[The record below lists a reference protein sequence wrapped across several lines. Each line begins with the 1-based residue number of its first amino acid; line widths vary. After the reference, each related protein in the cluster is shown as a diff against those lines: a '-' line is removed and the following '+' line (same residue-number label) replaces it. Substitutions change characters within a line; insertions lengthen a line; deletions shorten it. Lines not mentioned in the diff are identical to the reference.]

1 MAGLMKKTGMEFFDA
16 QGKMKS
22 MPELV
27 AEIEKGI
34 KGMTEQQR
42 SAALSILFGA
52 EAYKRTGQF
61 SSTLVPENSRI

>member
-1 MAGLMKKTGMEFFDA
+1 
-16 QGKMKS
+16 

-27 AEIEKGI
+27 AEIEKGT

-52 EAYKRTGQF
+52 EAAYKHWAILLDTG
-61 SSTLVPENSRI
+61 SENSGYDEKSTELRRNRGTNV

>member
-1 MAGLMKKTGMEFFDA
+1 
-16 QGKMKS
+16 

-27 AEIEKGI
+27 AEIEKGT

-52 EAYKRTGQF
+52 EAYKHWAIL
-61 SSTLVPENSRI
+61 STLVPKNKMVTKNLQNCDGTAEQMSKQ